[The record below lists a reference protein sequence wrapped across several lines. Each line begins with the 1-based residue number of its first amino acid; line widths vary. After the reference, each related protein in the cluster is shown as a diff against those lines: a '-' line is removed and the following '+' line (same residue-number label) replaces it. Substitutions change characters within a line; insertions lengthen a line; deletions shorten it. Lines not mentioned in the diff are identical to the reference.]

1 MLMNDMIRN
10 KAKLNQLNYFL
21 MAMKDPIDMLENIRH
36 LGSSQTA
43 IDNYKKEVFEE
54 FTKNVTHP
62 ICRTIEEDLRKQIH
76 QIIIPQLKQTNPI
89 ENRPSDTGAYAR
101 MNELFL
107 FEKQIN
113 MKEEIGTYLSHIFYE
128 MSALSP
134 HDFRTYEHMRVI
146 AAEKLGVYVQPSHL
160 PSQQLE

>member
-1 MLMNDMIRN
+1 
-10 KAKLNQLNYFL
+10 
-21 MAMKDPIDMLENIRH
+21 
-36 LGSSQTA
+36 
-43 IDNYKKEVFEE
+43 
-54 FTKNVTHP
+54 
-62 ICRTIEEDLRKQIH
+62 
-76 QIIIPQLKQTNPI
+76 
-89 ENRPSDTGAYAR
+89 

-146 AAEKLGVYVQPSHL
+146 AAEKLGVYV
-160 PSQQLE
+160 